1 MSERE
6 ASIKLT
12 LDNSQYIVNIR
23 KAGDA
28 TDEAVKKSAKSASAL
43 GAGIHGAKK
52 GIEEL
57 GGKAREAAKLVGGLA
72 AAFSVEEGVKK
83 IIGLRETFKDLE
95 FQMTKNG
102 KANVTWQGLMKDA
115 QDIARETGQT
125 TEKTAEG
132 IGQIFTKTGDA
143 HFAIEAMDSVGKTAT
158 ASGKDVMQLANVA
171 QILKRKFGADL
182 STLPDMM
189 AVFTEKTDAGGASL
203 DELGTKFALMAGE
216 ANEAGFKGTAGL
228 SQLLGLVQSL
238 DDRVG
243 EKADPAM
250 KKLFQTLKNGST
262 QLKELSKD
270 AGIKFGPNED
280 AMGKIRKLLTTGRG
294 RDALTAHLGG
304 EARVVYDEIAKPF
317 EEAFTQ
323 AKKSGKDTAKATEAG
338 LAKFDAAMKEMAKTT
353 LTADEVEKRAASR
366 INDDPKIKLQQ
377 AMEQFEEAISTPEI
391 FAAID
396 KLAADLPALA
406 TAISK
411 VVGFAVHSPYMA
423 GAAAIGIAGGGGFA
437 KAAATQ
443 MVLNVGKS
451 FSKQL
456 ETATAP
462 VAKVMGDKIS
472 QSMAANPGLVSAGN
486 VLGKV
491 AGAAIAL
498 YAGYE
503 LGKVIA
509 DSIVNAKKDAQD
521 TIVAANTAQ
530 AAGVSLSDKKAALAK
545 AKETLSDLE
554 SGPSAGES
562 LLGGLSTVGNK
573 LGLVSDDDAKSAT
586 DSHYNDLKEAQKRVR
601 ELEAN
606 IKKVEDSARKKEEE
620 KQKPQ
625 PQDPPGKS
633 RSVKIDDYEPL
644 ARAIGRNVGLN
655 LPKPA
660 ADTGNRGPLNP
671 PAP

>member
-1 MSERE
+1 MERE
-6 ASIKLT
+6 ASVKLT

-28 TDEAVKKSAKSASAL
+28 TDEAVKKSHRSATAL

-52 GIEEL
+52 GMEEL
-57 GGKAREAAKLVGGLA
+57 GNKAREAAKIVGGLA

-95 FQMTKNG
+95 FQMNKNG
-102 KANVTWQGLMKDA
+102 KANVTWQVLMKDA
-115 QDIARETGQT
+115 QDIARDTGQT
-125 TEKTAEG
+125 TEKTAEA
-132 IGQIFTKTGDA
+132 IGQIFTKTGDSK
-143 HFAIEAMDSVGKTAT
+143 FALAAMDSVGKTAT

-203 DELGTKFALMAGE
+203 DELGNKFALMAGE

-250 KKLFQTLKNGST
+250 KKLFQTLKSGSS

-270 AGIKFGPNED
+270 AGIKFAPSDD
-280 AMGKIRKLLTTGRG
+280 AMGKIRKLLTTSRG

-317 EEAFTQ
+317 EEAFSQ
-323 AKKSGKDTAKATEAG
+323 AKKSGKDTAKATQEG
-338 LAKFDAAMKEMAKTT
+338 LAKFDSAMKEMAKTT
-353 LTADEVEKRAASR
+353 LTADEVERRAAAR
-366 INDDPKIKLQQ
+366 VKDDPKIKLQQ

-406 TAISK
+406 NAISK

-423 GAAAIGIAGGGGFA
+423 GAAAVGIAGGGGFA
-437 KAAATQ
+437 RAAATQ

-456 ETATAP
+456 SEATAP
-462 VAKVMGDKIS
+462 AQRALGDGAAKALAENPALGVAGKVLGAAAAAYIGFEVGKMIVDKIIEGKKAD
-472 QSMAANPGLVSAGN
+472 QDAA
-486 VLGKV
+486 
-491 AGAAIAL
+491 
-498 YAGYE
+498 
-503 LGKVIA
+503 
-509 DSIVNAKKDAQD
+509 
-521 TIVAANTAQ
+521 VAANLAQ
-530 AAGVSLSDKKAALAK
+530 VKGVPLADKKAALAK
-545 AKETLSDLE
+545 AKESLSGLE
-554 SGPSAGES
+554 EGPGAGES
-562 LLGGLSTVGNK
+562 LLGGITMLGNK
-573 LGLVSDDDAKSAT
+573 AGIVSDDDARTAAA
-586 DSHYNDLKEAQKRVR
+586 SHENDLETARKRVR

-606 IKKVEDSARKKEEE
+606 IKAVEDAGRKKEEAA
-620 KQKPQ
+620 KPQ
-625 PQDPPGKS
+625 APAENPGQTK
-633 RSVKIDDYEPL
+633 SVKIDDYEPL

-655 LPKPA
+655 LPKPQ
-660 ADTGNRGPLNP
+660 DSGNRGPPSLP
-671 PAP
+671 PP